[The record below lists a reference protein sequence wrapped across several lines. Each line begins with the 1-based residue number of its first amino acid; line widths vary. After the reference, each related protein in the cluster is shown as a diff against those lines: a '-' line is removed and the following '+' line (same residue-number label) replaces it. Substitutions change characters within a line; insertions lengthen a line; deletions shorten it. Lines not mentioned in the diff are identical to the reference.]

1 MEELLVDDGKL
12 CMATP
17 HYMDLNGLIKGTNF
31 EIIEQHHIRMHKSL
45 TRVITLLKKTA
56 LKH

>member
-1 MEELLVDDGKL
+1 MEEILMSEGLL

-17 HYMDLNGLIKGTNF
+17 HYMDLHGMIEGTNF

-45 TRVITLLKKTA
+45 TRVISLLKKID
-56 LKH
+56 